1 MAVDENE
8 IENKEEIVVTEAMI
22 DRVQFAFDSWVGAED
37 DELCVESIP
46 SRQSLALFAR
56 LVFFP

>member
-22 DRVQFAFDSWVGAED
+22 EAGVNEFLDWTED
-37 DELCVESIP
+37 DHPRGVVMGVY
-46 SRQSLALFAR
+46 FAMAQA
-56 LVFFP
+56 